1 MSGDTRTGLSGP
13 GTRVLLVGTG
23 NYSASSGL
31 PAVPSVAATLADL
44 REVLLR
50 QCGVS
55 PGNLRVLTDPASPGE
70 VGLALTEDA
79 EQAEEVLLVY
89 YVGHGLVSVAGE
101 LYLATAS
108 TDRHTSRMLFTALP
122 YTAVRTLLLESRAR
136 SIVVIL
142 DCCFSGRATGVLAG
156 QEDGS
161 VAVDLARVSG
171 AYVLTSAARE
181 ELALAPVG
189 ARHTAFTGE
198 LIRLLR
204 DGDPDG
210 PPLLTLNHVY
220 RHLSHVLSARGF
232 PLPQRRASQWIED
245 LPLAANPAPRLLRP
259 GPEGEAVGEVDACP
273 YPGLAAF
280 GAEQAQWFFGR
291 ERLISELVGRLAAR
305 LDQAIPLVVVGASGS
320 GKSSLLR
327 AGLLPALAA
336 GTPLGPGSRTW
347 PRLLFT
353 PTADPVDVLA
363 AQVAR
368 LAGEDPEAVRA
379 ELVIDPRNF
388 AATVRRALRAQAGE
402 SEIGGARVVMVIDQ
416 FEETFTQCADER
428 DRQMFIR
435 ALSAAAGTD
444 IDTTGHGERGRDSE
458 PPALVVLGMRADLY
472 GWCAAYPE
480 LLPAL
485 QDGQLVVG
493 PMRAGELRAAIERP
507 AAVTGLTL
515 ETDLVD
521 TLLFDLGAE
530 DPSGNEDEPG
540 SRVEYDP
547 GTLPMLSHA
556 MRATW
561 EHRGDR
567 TLTLAGYHAAGGIRG
582 AVATTAERAFQDF
595 DTAEQQAARRLLLRL
610 IHIGDGVAETRRRVD
625 RDSLLAQAPEPD
637 AAAAVLNALAVA
649 RLVTVDAE
657 SVEITHEALLRAWPR
672 LRGWIDADRAGLHTH
687 QQLTEAAATW
697 DRDGRPVSGL
707 YRDDELTVSDRW
719 AQEADHRSDLGTVEQ
734 EFLTASQALRAR
746 QERRRARRPRQ
757 LIGTLSVLL
766 TVAMTVGAV
775 LYFKQSPQKPEPPTI
790 LSTHALHVTA
800 MAYSPDGR
808 DLAIVSGH
816 SVQLWGVA
824 AGKLLATLHGYNTDL
839 VSVAFSSDGHT
850 LASSSQNGTAQ
861 RWSIP
866 NLRALNILQ
875 VNDPDLTSVAL
886 SPDGITQAISD
897 GQSVQL
903 WDLRSPAHI
912 SGILKGRGTGLTA
925 AAFSPDGRT
934 LATASQDGTALWSV
948 ATHKLLRT
956 LPGASAGSTLI
967 AFSPDGRT
975 LATGNGRIVRLWNLR
990 DPDHPLLSSTLR
1002 NAGADSVQVALSP
1015 DGHTVATRDNRSVQ
1029 LWDFRSPARP
1039 VLSGTLKG
1047 DGTDLT
1053 ALTFSPDGRTLATGS
1068 QDGKAL
1074 LWSTAAINRR

>member
-1 MSGDTRTGLSGP
+1 M
-13 GTRVLLVGTG
+13 LLVGTG
-23 NYSASSGL
+23 SYSTASGL
-31 PAVPSVAATLADL
+31 PQVPAVAATLADL
-44 REVLLR
+44 GEVLIR

-55 PGNLRVLTDPASPGE
+55 PGNLRVLIDPASPGE
-70 VGLALTEDA
+70 VGLALAEDS

-101 LYLATAS
+101 LYLATAG

-136 SIVVIL
+136 SIVVVL
-142 DCCFSGRATGVLAG
+142 DCCFSGRATGVLGG
-156 QEDGS
+156 QEDSS

-171 AYVLTSAARE
+171 AYVLTSAAPE

-210 PPLLTLNHVY
+210 PPQLTLNHVY
-220 RHLSHVLSARGF
+220 RHLSNVLSARGF
-232 PLPQRRASQWIED
+232 PQPQRRASQWIED

-259 GPEGEAVGEVDACP
+259 GPEDEAIGEVDACP

-291 ERLISELVGRLAAR
+291 ERLTTELVGRLAAR
-305 LDQAIPLVVVGASGS
+305 LDQALPLVVVGASGS
-320 GKSSLLR
+320 GKSSLLC
-327 AGLLPALAA
+327 AGLLPTLAA

-353 PTADPVDVLA
+353 PTADPVGALA
-363 AQVAR
+363 AQIAR
-368 LAGEDPEAVRA
+368 LAGEHPEAVRA

-388 AATVRRALRAQAGE
+388 ADTVRRALGAQAGGG
-402 SEIGGARVVMVIDQ
+402 EIGGARIVMVIDQ

-435 ALSAAAGTD
+435 ALSAAAGTE
-444 IDTTGHGERGRDSE
+444 IDTTGQREPGRGSE

-507 AAVTGLTL
+507 AAATGLTL
-515 ETDLVD
+515 QSDLVD
-521 TLLFDLGAE
+521 TLLFDLGA
-530 DPSGNEDEPG
+530 DDTSGREDEPG

-547 GTLPMLSHA
+547 GTLPMLSHV

-561 EHRGDR
+561 EHREDG
-567 TLTLAGYHAAGGIRG
+567 TLTLAGYYAAGGIRG

-610 IHIGDGVAETRRRVD
+610 IHIGDGVPETRMRVD

-637 AAAAVLNALAVA
+637 AAAAVLDALAVA

-687 QQLTEAAATW
+687 QQLTEAATAW
-697 DRDGRPVSGL
+697 DGDNRPVSRL
-707 YRDDELTVSDRW
+707 YRDDDLTVADRW
-719 AQEADHRSDLGTVEQ
+719 AEEADHRSDLGTVEQ

-746 QERRRARRPRQ
+746 QERRRARQPRQ

-766 TVAMTVGAV
+766 TVAVTVGAI

-790 LSTHALHVTA
+790 LSTHAESVTV

-808 DLAIVSGH
+808 ALAIGSRD
-816 SVQLWGVA
+816 SVQLWNVATGKVVFPTSGV
-824 AGKLLATLHGYNTDL
+824 
-839 VSVAFSSDGHT
+839 
-850 LASSSQNGTAQ
+850 
-861 RWSIP
+861 
-866 NLRALNILQ
+866 
-875 VNDPDLTSVAL
+875 
-886 SPDGITQAISD
+886 
-897 GQSVQL
+897 
-903 WDLRSPAHI
+903 HI
-912 SGILKGRGTGLTA
+912 GTGFMPVA
-925 AAFSPDGRT
+925 ISPDGRT
-934 LATASQDGTALWSV
+934 LAASSQDGSARLWNIPSGSLLSKLTKVGADMKSIAFSPDGHILATSDGQTVGLWDIHDPLRPVLPSGASLSNGADVTSIAFSSGGQTLAVSTQDGKIRLWTVSKRQLHRTLRGDGPGSTSV
-948 ATHKLLRT
+948 AFSPDGQALAAVDNRSVRLWDVEDPVHPVNID
-956 LPGASAGSTLI
+956 PGTGTGPVSV

-975 LATGNGRIVRLWNLR
+975 LATGGGRSVRMWNIHNLGTPTISATLQGSVT
-990 DPDHPLLSSTLR
+990 DLLSM
-1002 NAGADSVQVALSP
+1002 A
-1015 DGHTVATRDNRSVQ
+1015 
-1029 LWDFRSPARP
+1029 
-1039 VLSGTLKG
+1039 
-1047 DGTDLT
+1047 
-1053 ALTFSPDGRTLATGS
+1053 FSPDGRTLAVGG
-1068 QDGKAL
+1068 QDGTVQ
-1074 LWSTAAINRR
+1074 LWSTAGINRR